1 MLLDFLFL
9 PALFFIGTIT
19 TWQDLKRREIK
30 NKWIIFGLVWGLS
43 CYFLLLVV
51 NLNTGKESLTLTLS
65 YLGEGLI
72 NSVIA
77 LIAGYLLW
85 RFNFW
90 AAGDA
95 KLFFVFSLL
104 LPLKYY
110 QHSYL
115 PYFPSF
121 TLLINMFFLVFIFLT
136 IHSFLFTIKFLSKKL
151 LISPKKSLENFL
163 LLLKNKVKKEGRTI
177 LGGSLGMI
185 LTFSFLLIVQQKIRE
200 VMPMDPIV
208 LGLLLICLILIFS
221 KQIFGFLQKK
231 NVIKAITAILILW
244 SSYGLLFELEKT
256 SRMLLELFK
265 TLLIFIVLFGLIKK
279 IVDFYIEQSKEKK
292 MSFAFW
298 LMAGAVITI
307 FLKTPLSF
315 FIVSFF

>member
-9 PALFFIGTIT
+9 PALFLIGIIT
-19 TWQDLKRREIK
+19 AWQDLKKGKIK

-51 NLNTGKESLTLTLS
+51 NLIIGKGLLALS
-65 YLGEGLI
+65 YLGESLI

-77 LIAGYLLW
+77 LIVGYLLW

-121 TLLINMFFLVFIFLT
+121 TLLINVFFFVFIFLV

-151 LISPKKSLENFL
+151 LISPKKNLESFL
-163 LLLKNKVKKEGRTI
+163 LFFKNKAKKEGRTI

-185 LTFSFLLIVQQKIRE
+185 LTFSFLLIVRQKIQE
-200 VMPMDPIV
+200 AIPMDPIV
-208 LGLLLICLILIFS
+208 SGLLLICLILIFS
-221 KQIFGFLQKK
+221 KQIFDFFKRK
-231 NVIKAITAILILW
+231 NVIKIIAVILILLLG
-244 SSYGLLFELEKT
+244 YGVLFESKKT
-256 SRMLLELFK
+256 SEMLLEIFK
-265 TLLIFIVLFGLIKK
+265 TLVIFVLLFGLIKK
-279 IVDFYIEQSKEKK
+279 TVDFYIEQSKEKK

-298 LMAGAVITI
+298 LMAGAAITI
-307 FLKTPLSF
+307 FLKTSLLS
-315 FIVSFF
+315 FIVSFLK